1 MKPSH
6 LIFAALVLAPA
17 AAAAQPSA
25 QPPPARYGYTP
36 TTAAPTTAGGFHDRQ
51 GRMMLGFSLGLGG
64 MKIGDEE
71 VQCTNC
77 NYDPIAGEFDF
88 HIGGMMSPRFGLML
102 EVQGNAQT
110 VAENTFGATSLVQ
123 ATAMVAAQYWLT
135 PQLWIKGGIG
145 GASLGYSYSDDFNSN
160 ADQSEELAQGGAVMA
175 GVGYELLSARNFS
188 IDAQARFIQGSYKD
202 GQDVTSGSLGVG
214 FNWF

>member
-1 MKPSH
+1 MKTST
-6 LIFAALVLAPA
+6 LILAAAAVLAPA
-17 AAAAQPSA
+17 VAMAQPMAAQP
-25 QPPPARYGYTP
+25 QPIGYAPANP
-36 TTAAPTTAGGFHDRQ
+36 QPTTAGGFHERG

-64 MKIGDEE
+64 MKIGDED

-77 NYDPIAGEFDF
+77 DYDPIAGEFDF

-110 VAENTFGATSLVQ
+110 VEENTFGATSLVQ

-160 ADQSEELAQGGAVMA
+160 ADDSQELAQGGAVMA